1 MPQITLDQGTVGYQ
15 DTGEGGEPVL
25 FLHGYLMG
33 GGLWEPMVERLAP
46 DFRCIT
52 PELPL
57 GAHHIPLNRGA
68 DLSLPG
74 IARLVADL
82 LTALDLR
89 RVTLVGNDLGTAIA
103 QIVAARHPER
113 VGRLVLTSGECFDNC
128 PAVWFRS
135 LVPAARVPGL
145 LTLAFQALRLRAARR
160 LPFAYGLLTKGA
172 LPHDLIDEW
181 MGTFFRDPGVRRDCA
196 EFTRH
201 FGPAALLDAAE
212 RLASFDRPTL
222 IAFAREDRIFPYA
235 HGERLATLIPGASL
249 EAVPDSRT
257 WVMRD
262 QPALT
267 ARLIREFI
275 HTTPAG
281 AAPAGTTPA

>member
-1 MPQITLDQGTVGYQ
+1 MPQITLDQGSVRYR
-15 DTGEGGEPVL
+15 DTGGDGEAVL
-25 FLHGYLMG
+25 LLHGYLMSG
-33 GGLWEPMVERLAP
+33 ELWKPVADRLAP
-46 DFRCIT
+46 EFRCVT
-52 PELPL
+52 PDLPL
-57 GAHHIPLNRGA
+57 GCHPTPLNDGT
-68 DLSLPG
+68 DLGLPG
-74 IARLVADL
+74 LARLVADL
-82 LTALDLR
+82 IAGLDLR

-128 PAVWFRS
+128 PPIWFRA

-145 LTLAFQALRLRAARR
+145 LPLLFRFLRLRATRR

-172 LPHDLIDEW
+172 LPHDLIDDWLECLF
-181 MGTFFRDPGVRRDCA
+181 GDPRVQRDCA
-196 EFTRH
+196 EVTRN

-222 IAFAREDRIFPYA
+222 VAFARDDRIFPFA
-235 HGERLATLIPGASL
+235 HGERLAALIPGARL
-249 EAVPDSRT
+249 ETIPDSRT

-262 QPALT
+262 QPERT

-275 HTTPAG
+275 R
-281 AAPAGTTPA
+281 AAPADTASG